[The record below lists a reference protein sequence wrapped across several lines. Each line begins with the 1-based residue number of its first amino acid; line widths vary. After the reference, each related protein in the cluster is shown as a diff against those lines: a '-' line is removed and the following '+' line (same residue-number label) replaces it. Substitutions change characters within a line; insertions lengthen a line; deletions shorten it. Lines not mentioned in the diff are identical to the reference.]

1 MLVSSLR
8 EYNFQHAAPGLTTM
22 IPPFDTVT
30 SIVAQSSTVLPVAIL
45 AVFVLLYIGLR
56 FGDAAQGRP
65 STPVDILYD
74 ILIVV
79 MVLAFTIL
87 SL

>member
-8 EYNFQHAAPGLTTM
+8 EYNLQHAAPGLTTM
-22 IPPFDTVT
+22 TPPLDTVT

-45 AVFVLLYIGLR
+45 AVFVLLYTGLR
-56 FGDAAQGRP
+56 LADAAQGRP

-74 ILIVV
+74 ILIVF
-79 MVLAFTIL
+79 MVLAFTVL